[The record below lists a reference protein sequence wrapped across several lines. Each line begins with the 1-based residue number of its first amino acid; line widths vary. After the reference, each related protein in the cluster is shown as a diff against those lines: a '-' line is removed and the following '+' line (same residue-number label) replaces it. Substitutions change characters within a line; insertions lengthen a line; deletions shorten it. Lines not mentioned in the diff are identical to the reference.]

1 MRVALA
7 TRFERHGNHW
17 KPYAGFN
24 NAFEGKCATFL
35 AILSGWRCMREYE
48 RGVRMGFI
56 KAVKNAFKN
65 YANFRGRTSRSE
77 FWWFVL
83 FMVAASVAILIIT
96 EVGISTSA
104 DPQLWNTLAQVGT
117 IMIIVWFLATIL
129 PVSAIW
135 FRRLHD
141 SNKSGWWYSLT
152 AASSISG
159 FVLVVLSAL
168 QNETL
173 FRAGMAFGLASGIGG
188 IVLLVFALLP
198 STAGPNRYGELAAD
212 TDMT

>member
-1 MRVALA
+1 
-7 TRFERHGNHW
+7 
-17 KPYAGFN
+17 
-24 NAFEGKCATFL
+24 
-35 AILSGWRCMREYE
+35 
-48 RGVRMGFI
+48 MGFI

-83 FMVAASVAILIIT
+83 FMAAVSVAIFIIT
-96 EVGISTSA
+96 EVGIATSA

-152 AASSISG
+152 AASGIGG
-159 FVLVVLSAL
+159 FVLFALSAL

>member
-1 MRVALA
+1 V
-7 TRFERHGNHW
+7 
-17 KPYAGFN
+17 
-24 NAFEGKCATFL
+24 
-35 AILSGWRCMREYE
+35 
-48 RGVRMGFI
+48 GFI
-56 KAVKNAFKN
+56 KAVKHAFKN
-65 YANFRGRTSRSE
+65 YANFRGRTSRSQ

-83 FMVAASVAILIIT
+83 FMVAASVAIFIIT
-96 EVGISTSA
+96 EVGIATSE

-168 QNETL
+168 QNEIL
-173 FRAGMAFGLASGIGG
+173 FRAGMAFGLASGIGCV
-188 IVLLVFALLP
+188 VLLIFALIP

-212 TDMT
+212 TDPA